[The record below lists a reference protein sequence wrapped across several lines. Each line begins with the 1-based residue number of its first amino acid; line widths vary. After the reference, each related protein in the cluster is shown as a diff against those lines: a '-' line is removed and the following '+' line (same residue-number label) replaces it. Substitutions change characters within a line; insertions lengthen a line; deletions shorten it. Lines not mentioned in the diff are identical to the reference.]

1 MTDVSKTYLKAVKRA
16 LGKMDKTK
24 RQFLTEIASNLE
36 VYLSAHPD
44 ADRAALEREFGSP
57 EALALQ
63 FVDGK
68 ELSSLRRAKNRW
80 ILFLVIALAA
90 LALLTWGIV
99 EIVRSNHD
107 RGPIFVTDDQSSNSI
122 VFDDIIN

>member
-16 LGKMDKTK
+16 LGKMDKIK
-24 RQFLTEIASNLE
+24 RQFLTEIASDLE
-36 VYLSAHPD
+36 ANLSAHPD

-80 ILFLVIALAA
+80 MLFLVIA

-107 RGPIFVTDDQSSNSI
+107 RGPIIVTDDQSSNSI
-122 VFDDIIN
+122 VFDE